1 MSNFVFLY
9 LIQFL
14 WVYESETLAFYRT
27 LVKLGFTMYDLLL
40 LMGITSRRMWHKA
53 TTSSL
58 KTAALQLLFTLVL
71 I

>member
-14 WVYESETLAFYRT
+14 WVYEGETLAFYRT

-40 LMGITSRRMWHKA
+40 LMGITSR
-53 TTSSL
+53 
-58 KTAALQLLFTLVL
+58 
-71 I
+71 